1 MSSFLWWGLLALL
14 VIFILFK
21 WNNYRTKLAYLFI
34 VLGIGFLLVTGFM
47 VFSGGEVNFSTLDG
61 VSSAAKTYVSWLVN
75 AGSNIV
81 EISSYVFNQ
90 EWKGDEL
97 VNATVSSG

>member
-34 VLGIGFLLVTGFM
+34 VLGIGFLLVTGFI
-47 VFSGGEVNFSTLDG
+47 VFSDGEVNLGTIEG
-61 VSSAAKTYVSWLVN
+61 VSSAVKTYVSWFVN
-75 AGSNIV
+75 AGSNII
-81 EISSYVFNQ
+81 EISSHVFNQ

-97 VNATVSSG
+97 VNATVSGE